1 MKIETKTMVV
11 YIIVGIIV
19 GYLSELG
26 RTLYQAAGNY
36 VAISLV
42 LIFLVITAEI
52 SKKLFKINKEFKWF
66 LSNGGW
72 IYLLVW
78 FISWVIFFNPP
89 FGSL

>member
-26 RTLYQAAGNY
+26 RSLYQAAGNY

-42 LIFLVITAEI
+42 LIFLVITAEV

>member
-1 MKIETKTMVV
+1 MKLETKTMTV

-26 RTLYQAAGNY
+26 RSLYGATGNY
-36 VAISLV
+36 VAISLALV
-42 LIFLVITAEI
+42 FLVITAEV
-52 SKKLFKINKEFKWF
+52 SKKLFKIDKEFKWF

-78 FISWVIFFNPP
+78 FISWIIFFNPP

>member
-1 MKIETKTMVV
+1 MKLETKTMIV

-26 RTLYQAAGNY
+26 RSLYGATGNY
-36 VAISLV
+36 VAISLA
-42 LIFLVITAEI
+42 LIFLVITAEV
-52 SKKLFKINKEFKWF
+52 SKKLFKIGKEFKWF

-78 FISWVIFFNPP
+78 FISWIIFFNPP